1 MEKTYHCNQ
10 RLTCLKVTP
19 KMFSEFFFKK
29 IVIISTGK
37 QWMDEVHCFLIVC
50 CFSSA
55 PEYFAHMETSPLT
68 VNIEGPLF
76 ARRLWFLSK
85 EGFLSCHIW
94 SRFFWGTVP
103 IKFHLLHVHDMGV
116 ENLF

>member
-1 MEKTYHCNQ
+1 
-10 RLTCLKVTP
+10 
-19 KMFSEFFFKK
+19 
-29 IVIISTGK
+29 
-37 QWMDEVHCFLIVC
+37 MDEVHCFLIVC